1 MQSVVSPPWGSLK
14 VNVEGG
20 AAEDVVAARL
30 DTGGPISTVSTG
42 ESVGGGP
49 SVGAALFLPLSLVA
63 LFALFAEGDGAD
75 VADEELVAAAP
86 LAVDISILLRVSL

>member
-1 MQSVVSPPWGSLK
+1 MDGCAAADSVDSHLDRDAPI
-14 VNVEGG
+14 
-20 AAEDVVAARL
+20 ATVA
-30 DTGGPISTVSTG
+30 TG

-63 LFALFAEGDGAD
+63 LFALFAEGEGAD